1 MQTWKFADE
10 PVIRI
15 GRASD
20 NNVILYSS
28 VVSRHHAE
36 LRQNSHGWQ
45 VVSLGTNGTY
55 LNEKRID
62 AADIVDG
69 SIIRIASSGPK
80 LQVRITN
87 DQIESLRESA
97 SENQFCEERPTFFA
111 PDLLNK

>member
-1 MQTWKFADE
+1 MQTWKFPSE
-10 PVIRI
+10 SVIKI

-20 NNVILYSS
+20 NHVILYSS

-36 LRQNSHGWQ
+36 LRQNSHGWE

-55 LNEKRID
+55 LEDKRID
-62 AADIVDG
+62 AASVVDG
-69 SIIRIASSGPK
+69 AIVRIASSGPK

-87 DQIESLRESA
+87 DKIASLRDLA
-97 SENQFCEERPTFFA
+97 SEHNSREERPTFFA

>member
-1 MQTWKFADE
+1 MQTWKFPSE
-10 PVIRI
+10 PIIRI

-36 LRQNSHGWQ
+36 LRFHDFGWE

-55 LNEKRID
+55 LEDQRID
-62 AADIVDG
+62 AAPLVDG
-69 SIIRIASSGPK
+69 AIIRIASSGPK
-80 LQVRITN
+80 LQFRIVSDELLN
-87 DQIESLRESA
+87 SQEA
-97 SENQFCEERPTFFA
+97 SRNFREERPTFFA

>member
-1 MQTWKFADE
+1 MQSWKFSAE
-10 PVIRI
+10 PIIRI

-36 LRQNSHGWQ
+36 LRFHDFGWE

-55 LNEKRID
+55 LEEQRID
-62 AADIVDG
+62 ASPLVDG
-69 SIIRIASSGPK
+69 AIIRIASSGPK
-80 LQVRITN
+80 LQFRIVSDEALN
-87 DQIESLRESA
+87 SKDAARIPRD
-97 SENQFCEERPTFFA
+97 ERPTFFA

>member
-1 MQTWKFADE
+1 MQTWKFSAE
-10 PVIRI
+10 PIIRI

-36 LRQNSHGWQ
+36 LRFHDFGWE

-55 LNEKRID
+55 LEDKRID
-62 AADIVDG
+62 TAPIADG
-69 SIIRIASSGPK
+69 AIIRIASSGPK
-80 LQVRITN
+80 LQFRIVSDEALN
-87 DQIESLRESA
+87 ARES
-97 SENQFCEERPTFFA
+97 ERNLREERPTFFA

>member
-1 MQTWKFADE
+1 MQTWKFSAE

-36 LRQNSHGWQ
+36 LRFHNFAWE

-55 LNEKRID
+55 LEDQRID
-62 AADIVDG
+62 SSPLVDG

-80 LQVRITN
+80 LQFRIVSDEALN
-87 DQIESLRESA
+87 SQDSARNLR
-97 SENQFCEERPTFFA
+97 EERPTFFA